1 MEMFKNQK
9 ILVTQGEGSHVK
21 THIIA
26 IRGQRVIIDS
36 DLAELYGVQ
45 TKRLKEQVKRN
56 SERFPGDFVFQLN
69 EAEKEEVVAN
79 CDHLKKL
86 KFSSTLPL
94 AFTEHGAVMAA
105 TVLNSRIAIETS
117 ILVVRAF
124 IHAREILSEHREL
137 KLRLDRLEEKV
148 ARGFQDN
155 EEELQAIRFAIQ
167 QLMSPIPTTSK
178 KPIGF
183 GRKG

>member
-1 MEMFKNQK
+1 M
-9 ILVTQGEGSHVK
+9 
-21 THIIA
+21 
-26 IRGQRVIIDS
+26 
-36 DLAELYGVQ
+36 
-45 TKRLKEQVKRN
+45 
-56 SERFPGDFVFQLN
+56 PC
-69 EAEKEEVVAN
+69 AEKDEVVAN

-105 TVLNSRIAIETS
+105 TVLSSRVAIETS

-124 IHAREILSEHREL
+124 IHAREIISEHREL
-137 KLRLDRLEEKV
+137 KRRLDRLEEKV

-155 EEELQAIRFAIQ
+155 EEELQAVRFAIQ
-167 QLMSPIPTTSK
+167 QLMNPNLTASK

-183 GRKG
+183 GRKA